1 MKTVTISTKGQIS
14 IPKKVR
20 EALHIKK
27 GDQLVFRVE
36 DSKIILEPTINIP
49 RSQAW
54 FWTKEV
60 QDKIRKSERD
70 FKAGNFKR
78 YDSID
83 DLIKDLND

>member
-36 DSKIILEPTINIP
+36 DSKIILEPAINIP
-49 RSQAW
+49 KSQAW
-54 FWTKEV
+54 FWTPEV
-60 QDKIRKSERD
+60 QVKIKKAEKN
-70 FKAGNFKR
+70 FKAGKFKT
-78 YDSID
+78 YTID
-83 DLIKDLND
+83 KLLKELKD